1 MKQIKVNHT
10 VRDNIVLDI
19 CIDIV
24 NQYIVDKIGD
34 KDDSIKPLRK
44 YLKEAL
50 EDTEKIEVFDNNVYA
65 TIY

>member
-24 NQYIVDKIGD
+24 NQYIVDQIGD